1 MKKQKK
7 TAQYLMKFVDFDL
20 HIRPRSK
27 ARPRSFMGQS
37 RPYMDKAYMQWK
49 KDVWSMASEYWTEE
63 PIDYCHKFE
72 VIFYT
77 AARGDI
83 DNLLGGLFDAL
94 TSSKDTERLFTDDN
108 VKVISEVHCYW
119 KHEPKVDKA
128 HVWFRV
134 YY

>member
-1 MKKQKK
+1 MKQSEF
-7 TAQYLMKFVDFDL
+7 YL

-27 ARPRSFMGQS
+27 ARPRSFMGQV

-49 KDVWSMASEYWTEE
+49 KDLWSMASEYWTDE
-63 PIDYCHKFE
+63 PLSHCQSFE

-94 TSSKDTERLFTDDN
+94 TSTKDEKRLFVDDN
-108 VKVISEVHCYW
+108 VKVIGEVHCYW
-119 KHEPKVDKA
+119 KHEPKANKA
-128 HVWFRV
+128 NVWFRIT
-134 YY
+134 YDKTK